1 MASKLSGLG
10 AVTGTNADDLVYL
23 ASTQDAG
30 TSYTSKRIKISNLFS
45 SVASGTDL
53 GTFTGAVIAD
63 NASVKAALQA
73 LETALESEVTNRASA
88 ITTAVNNLVDSAPG
102 TLDTLNEIAA
112 ALGDDPNAAATLT
125 ALATANEVHIDNA
138 VSLTGVAKDA
148 TNLGTFTG
156 STVTDSKTI
165 KEAIQLLET
174 AIEAEIS
181 NRAAAVTAENTAM
194 LAAVAAVQ
202 ADVNQNESD
211 ADAALAANEVHID
224 NIATLTGLAK
234 DSTSLGNFTGSTIT
248 NGTVLKTAL
257 QELETAQEAIDA
269 KTVDSG
275 NNVNVLVA
283 NTTPDSTPATFYF
296 LAVDAA
302 SGAIKVVNKDFVEVE

>member
-112 ALGDDPNAAATLT
+112 ALGDDPDAAATLT

-211 ADAALAANEVHID
+211 ADAAVAANEVHID

>member
-10 AVTGTNADDLVYL
+10 SITGTTSSDLVYL
-23 ASTQDAG
+23 ASTQDG
-30 TSYTSKRIKISNLFS
+30 GSSYTSKKISIANLFS

-53 GTFTGAVIAD
+53 GTFTGDTIAD

-73 LETALESEVTNRASA
+73 LESAFEAEVTNRATA
-88 ITTAVNNLVDSAPG
+88 ITSAVNDLVGGAPG

-112 ALGDDPNAAATLT
+112 ALNDDASAANTLT

-156 STVTDSKTI
+156 STISDSKTV
-165 KEAIQLLET
+165 KEAMQQLET
-174 AIEAEIS
+174 ALEAE
-181 NRAAAVTAENTAM
+181 AAARALAVSAENTAM

-202 ADVNQNESD
+202 SDVDQNESD
-211 ADAALAANEVHID
+211 ADAAVAANEVHID
-224 NIATLTGLAK
+224 NLATLSGLAK
-234 DSTSLGNFTGSTIT
+234 DSTSLGSFTGSTIT
-248 NGTVLKTAL
+248 NSSTLKVAL
-257 QELETAQEAIDA
+257 QELETALEAVDT
-269 KTVDSG
+269 KTVDTG

-283 NTTPDSTPATFYF
+283 NTTPDATPATFYF

-302 SGAIKVVNKDFVEVE
+302 SGAIKIVNKNFVEVE

>member
-10 AVTGTNADDLVYL
+10 AVTGTDADDLVYL

-112 ALGDDPNAAATLT
+112 ALGDDPDAAATLT

-211 ADAALAANEVHID
+211 ADAAVAANEVHID

>member
-30 TSYTSKRIKISNLFS
+30 STYSSKRIKISNLFS

-53 GTFTGAVIAD
+53 GTFTGDTIAD

-73 LETALESEVTNRASA
+73 LETALEAEVVNRASA
-88 ITTAVNNLVDSAPG
+88 VTSAVDALVDSAPG

-112 ALGDDPNAAATLT
+112 ALNDDASAATTLT

-156 STVTDSKTI
+156 STVSDSKTI
-165 KEAIQLLET
+165 KEALQQLET
-174 AIEAEIS
+174 ALEAEIAA
-181 NRAAAVTAENTAM
+181 RAAAVTAENTAM
-194 LAAVAAVQ
+194 LNAVAAVQ
-202 ADVNQNESD
+202 SDVDQNESD
-211 ADAALAANEVHID
+211 ADAAVAANEVHID
-224 NIATLTGLAK
+224 NLATLTGVAK
-234 DSTSLGNFTGSTIT
+234 DSTGLGNFTGSTIT

-269 KTVDSG
+269 KTVDTG

-283 NTTPDSTPATFYF
+283 NTTPDATPATFYF

>member
-10 AVTGTNADDLVYL
+10 SITGTTSSDLVYL
-23 ASTQDAG
+23 ASTQDG
-30 TSYTSKRIKISNLFS
+30 GSSYTSKKISIANLFS

-53 GTFTGAVIAD
+53 GTFTGDTIAD

-73 LETALESEVTNRASA
+73 LESAFEAEVTNRATA
-88 ITTAVNNLVDSAPG
+88 ITTAVNNLVDSAPA

-112 ALGDDPNAAATLT
+112 ALNDDASAANTLT

-156 STVTDSKTI
+156 STISDSKTV
-165 KEAIQLLET
+165 KEAMQQLET
-174 AIEAEIS
+174 ALEAE
-181 NRAAAVTAENTAM
+181 AAARALAVSAENTAM

-202 ADVNQNESD
+202 SDVDQNESD
-211 ADAALAANEVHID
+211 ADAAVAANEVHID
-224 NIATLTGLAK
+224 NLATLSGLAK
-234 DSTSLGNFTGSTIT
+234 DSTSLGSFTGSTIT
-248 NGTVLKTAL
+248 NSSTLKVAL
-257 QELETAQEAIDA
+257 QELETALEAVDT
-269 KTVDSG
+269 KTVDTG

-283 NTTPDSTPATFYF
+283 NTTPDATPATFYF

-302 SGAIKVVNKDFVEVE
+302 SGAIKIVNKNFVEVE

>member
-10 AVTGTNADDLVYL
+10 SITGTTSSDLVYL
-23 ASTQDAG
+23 ASTQDG
-30 TSYTSKRIKISNLFS
+30 GSSYTSKKISIANLFS

-53 GTFTGAVIAD
+53 GTFTGDTIAD

-73 LETALESEVTNRASA
+73 LETAFEAEVTNRATA
-88 ITTAVNNLVDSAPG
+88 ITSAVNDLVDGAPG

-112 ALGDDPNAAATLT
+112 ALNDDASAATTLT

-156 STVTDSKTI
+156 STISDSKTV
-165 KEAIQLLET
+165 KEAMQQLET
-174 AIEAEIS
+174 ALEAE
-181 NRAAAVTAENTAM
+181 AAARALAVSAENTAM
-194 LAAVAAVQ
+194 LAAVATVQ
-202 ADVNQNESD
+202 ADVDQNESD
-211 ADAALAANEVHID
+211 ADAAVAANEVHID
-224 NIATLTGLAK
+224 NLATLSGLAK
-234 DSTSLGNFTGSTIT
+234 DSTSLGTFTGSTIT
-248 NGTVLKTAL
+248 NSSTLKVAL
-257 QELETAQEAIDA
+257 QELETALEAVDT
-269 KTVDSG
+269 KTVDTG

-283 NTTPDSTPATFYF
+283 NTTPDATPATFYF

-302 SGAIKVVNKDFVEVE
+302 SGAIKIVNKNFVEVE

>member
-211 ADAALAANEVHID
+211 ADAAVAANEVHID

>member
-10 AVTGTNADDLVYL
+10 SITGTTSSDLVYL
-23 ASTQDAG
+23 ASTQDG
-30 TSYTSKRIKISNLFS
+30 GSSYTSKKISISNLFS

-53 GTFTGAVIAD
+53 GTFTGDTIAD

-73 LETALESEVTNRASA
+73 LESAFEAEVTNRATA

-112 ALGDDPNAAATLT
+112 ALGDDPDAAATLT
-125 ALATANEVHIDNA
+125 ALSTANEVHIDNA

-156 STVTDSKTI
+156 STISDSKTV
-165 KEAIQLLET
+165 KEAMQQLET
-174 AIEAEIS
+174 ALEAE
-181 NRAAAVTAENTAM
+181 AAARALAVSAENTAM

-202 ADVNQNESD
+202 SDVDQNESD

-224 NIATLTGLAK
+224 NLATLSGLAK
-234 DSTSLGNFTGSTIT
+234 DSTSLGSFTGTTIT
-248 NGTVLKTAL
+248 NSSTIKVAM
-257 QELETAQEAIDA
+257 QELETALEAVDT
-269 KTVDSG
+269 KTVDTG

-283 NTTPDSTPATFYF
+283 NTTPDTTPATFYF

-302 SGAIKVVNKDFVEVE
+302 SGAIKIVNKNYVEVE

>member
-30 TSYTSKRIKISNLFS
+30 STYTSKRIKISNLFS

-53 GTFTGAVIAD
+53 GTFTGDVIAD
-63 NASVKAALQA
+63 NASVKSALQA
-73 LETALESEVTNRASA
+73 LETALEAEVTNRATA

-112 ALGDDPNAAATLT
+112 ALGDDPDAATTLT

-138 VSLTGVAKDA
+138 VALTGVAKDA

-156 STVTDSKTI
+156 STISDSKTL
-165 KEAIQLLET
+165 KEALQQLET
-174 AIEAEIS
+174 AIESEIAA
-181 NRAAAVTAENTAM
+181 RAAAVSAENTAM

-202 ADVNQNESD
+202 ADVDQNESD
-211 ADAALAANEVHID
+211 ADAAVAANEVHID
-224 NIATLTGLAK
+224 NLATLTGVAK
-234 DSTSLGNFTGSTIT
+234 DSTGLGNFTGSTIT

-257 QELETAQEAIDA
+257 QELETAAEAIDA

-275 NNVNVLVA
+275 DNVNSLVA
-283 NTTPDSTPATFYF
+283 STTPDTTPATFYF

-302 SGAIKVVNKDFVEVE
+302 SGAIKVVDKNFVEVE

>member
-112 ALGDDPNAAATLT
+112 ALGDDPDAAATLT

-174 AIEAEIS
+174 AIEAEIT

-194 LAAVAAVQ
+194 LAAVAVVQ
-202 ADVNQNESD
+202 ADVDQNESD
-211 ADAALAANEVHID
+211 ADAAVAANEVHID

-302 SGAIKVVNKDFVEVE
+302 SGAIKIVNKDYVEVE

>member
-138 VSLTGVAKDA
+138 VSLTGVTKDA

-174 AIEAEIS
+174 AIEAEIA

-194 LAAVAAVQ
+194 LAAVAAGQ
-202 ADVNQNESD
+202 SDVD
-211 ADAALAANEVHID
+211 
-224 NIATLTGLAK
+224 
-234 DSTSLGNFTGSTIT
+234 
-248 NGTVLKTAL
+248 
-257 QELETAQEAIDA
+257 
-269 KTVDSG
+269 
-275 NNVNVLVA
+275 
-283 NTTPDSTPATFYF
+283 
-296 LAVDAA
+296 
-302 SGAIKVVNKDFVEVE
+302 

>member
-112 ALGDDPNAAATLT
+112 ALGDDPDAAATLT

-156 STVTDSKTI
+156 STVSDSKTI

-194 LAAVAAVQ
+194 LAAVAVVQ
-202 ADVNQNESD
+202 ADVDQNESD
-211 ADAALAANEVHID
+211 ADAAVAANEVHID

>member
-112 ALGDDPNAAATLT
+112 ALGDDPDAAATLT

-202 ADVNQNESD
+202 ADVDQNESD
-211 ADAALAANEVHID
+211 ADAAVAANEVHID

>member
-10 AVTGTNADDLVYL
+10 SITGTTSSDLVYL
-23 ASTQDAG
+23 ASTQDG
-30 TSYTSKRIKISNLFS
+30 GSSYTSKKISIANLFS

-53 GTFTGAVIAD
+53 GSFTGDTIAD

-73 LETALESEVTNRASA
+73 LETAFEAEVTNRATA
-88 ITTAVNNLVDSAPG
+88 ITTAVNNLVDSAPA

-112 ALGDDPNAAATLT
+112 ALNDDASAANTLT

-148 TNLGTFTG
+148 TNLGTFSG
-156 STVTDSKTI
+156 STISDSKTV
-165 KEAIQLLET
+165 KEAMQQLET
-174 AIEAEIS
+174 ALEAE
-181 NRAAAVTAENTAM
+181 AAARALAVSAENTAM

-202 ADVNQNESD
+202 ADVDQNESD
-211 ADAALAANEVHID
+211 ADAAVAANEVHID
-224 NIATLTGLAK
+224 NLATLSGLAK

-248 NGTVLKTAL
+248 NSSTIKVAM
-257 QELETAQEAIDA
+257 QELETALEAIDT
-269 KTVDSG
+269 KTVDTG

-283 NTTPDSTPATFYF
+283 NTTPDATPATFYF

-302 SGAIKVVNKDFVEVE
+302 SGAIKIVNKNFVEVE

>member
-53 GTFTGAVIAD
+53 GTFTGDVIAD
-63 NASVKAALQA
+63 NASVKSALQA
-73 LETALESEVTNRASA
+73 LESALESEVTNRTSA

-112 ALGDDPNAAATLT
+112 ALGDDPNAASTLT

-174 AIEAEIS
+174 AIEAEIA

-202 ADVNQNESD
+202 ADVDQNESD
-211 ADAALAANEVHID
+211 ADAAVAANEVHID
-224 NIATLTGLAK
+224 NIATLSGLAK

-248 NGTVLKTAL
+248 NGTVIKTAL

-275 NNVNVLVA
+275 NNVNVLVG
-283 NTTPDSTPATFYF
+283 NTTPDATPATFYF

>member
-10 AVTGTNADDLVYL
+10 SITGTTSSDLVYL
-23 ASTQDAG
+23 ASTQDG
-30 TSYTSKRIKISNLFS
+30 GSSYTSKKISIANLFS

-53 GTFTGAVIAD
+53 GTFTGDTIAD

-73 LETALESEVTNRASA
+73 LESAFESEVTNRATA
-88 ITTAVNNLVDSAPG
+88 ITSAVNDLVGGAPG

-112 ALGDDPNAAATLT
+112 ALNDDASAANTLT

-156 STVTDSKTI
+156 STISDSKTV
-165 KEAIQLLET
+165 KEAMQQLET
-174 AIEAEIS
+174 ALEAE
-181 NRAAAVTAENTAM
+181 AAARALAVSAENTAM

-202 ADVNQNESD
+202 SDVDQNESD
-211 ADAALAANEVHID
+211 ADAAVAANEVHID
-224 NIATLTGLAK
+224 NLATLSGLAK
-234 DSTSLGNFTGSTIT
+234 DSTSLGTFTGSTIT
-248 NGTVLKTAL
+248 NSSTLKVAL
-257 QELETAQEAIDA
+257 QELETALEAVDT
-269 KTVDSG
+269 KTVDTG

-283 NTTPDSTPATFYF
+283 NTTPDATPATFYF

-302 SGAIKVVNKDFVEVE
+302 SGAIKIVNKNFVEVE

>member
-1 MASKLSGLG
+1 MAAKLSGLG
-10 AVTGTNADDLVYL
+10 AVAGTNADDLVYL

-30 TSYTSKRIKISNLFS
+30 TSYTSKRIQISNLFS

-112 ALGDDPNAAATLT
+112 ALGDDPDAAATLT

-174 AIEAEIS
+174 AIEAEIT

-194 LAAVAAVQ
+194 LAAVAVVQ
-202 ADVNQNESD
+202 ADVDQNESD
-211 ADAALAANEVHID
+211 ADAAVAANEVHID
-224 NIATLTGLAK
+224 NLATLSGLAK

-283 NTTPDSTPATFYF
+283 NTTPDTTPATFYF

>member
-10 AVTGTNADDLVYL
+10 AVTGTYADDLVYL

-112 ALGDDPNAAATLT
+112 ALGDDPDAAATLT

-211 ADAALAANEVHID
+211 ADAAVAANEVHID

>member
-112 ALGDDPNAAATLT
+112 ALGDDPDAAATLT

-202 ADVNQNESD
+202 ADVDQNESD

>member
-10 AVTGTNADDLVYL
+10 SITGTTSSDLVYL
-23 ASTQDAG
+23 ASTQDG
-30 TSYTSKRIKISNLFS
+30 GSSYTSKKISIANLFS

-53 GTFTGAVIAD
+53 GTFTGDTIAD

-73 LETALESEVTNRASA
+73 LESAFEAEVTNRATA
-88 ITTAVNNLVDSAPG
+88 ITTAVNNLVDSAPA

-112 ALGDDPNAAATLT
+112 ALNDDASAANTLT

-156 STVTDSKTI
+156 STISDSKTV
-165 KEAIQLLET
+165 KEAMQQLET
-174 AIEAEIS
+174 ALEAE
-181 NRAAAVTAENTAM
+181 AAARALAVSAENTAM
-194 LAAVAAVQ
+194 LAAVATVQ
-202 ADVNQNESD
+202 ADVDQNESD
-211 ADAALAANEVHID
+211 ADAAVAANEVHID
-224 NIATLTGLAK
+224 NLATLSGLAK
-234 DSTSLGNFTGSTIT
+234 DSTSLGTFTGSTIT
-248 NGTVLKTAL
+248 NSSTLKVAL
-257 QELETAQEAIDA
+257 QELETALEAVDT
-269 KTVDSG
+269 KTVDTG

-283 NTTPDSTPATFYF
+283 NTTPDATPATFYF

-302 SGAIKVVNKDFVEVE
+302 SGAIKIVNKNFVEVE

>member
-10 AVTGTNADDLVYL
+10 SITGTTSSDLVYL
-23 ASTQDAG
+23 ASTQDG
-30 TSYTSKRIKISNLFS
+30 GSSYTSKKISIANLFS

-53 GTFTGAVIAD
+53 GTFTGDTIAD

-73 LETALESEVTNRASA
+73 LETAFEAEVTNRATA
-88 ITTAVNNLVDSAPG
+88 ITSAVNDLVDGAPG

-112 ALGDDPNAAATLT
+112 ALNDDASAATTLT

-156 STVTDSKTI
+156 STISDSKTV
-165 KEAIQLLET
+165 KEAMQQLET
-174 AIEAEIS
+174 ALEAE
-181 NRAAAVTAENTAM
+181 AAARALAVSAENTAM
-194 LAAVAAVQ
+194 LAAVATVQ
-202 ADVNQNESD
+202 ADVDQNESD
-211 ADAALAANEVHID
+211 ADAAVAANEVHID
-224 NIATLTGLAK
+224 NLATLSGLAK
-234 DSTSLGNFTGSTIT
+234 DSTDLGNFTGSTIT

-257 QELETAQEAIDA
+257 QELETALEAVDT
-269 KTVDSG
+269 KTVDTG

-283 NTTPDSTPATFYF
+283 NTTPDTTPATFYF
-296 LAVDAA
+296 LAVDAS
-302 SGAIKVVNKDFVEVE
+302 SGAIKIVDKNFVEVE

>member
-30 TSYTSKRIKISNLFS
+30 STYTSKRISIANLFS

-53 GTFTGAVIAD
+53 GSFSGSTIAD
-63 NASVKAALQA
+63 NASVKNALQA
-73 LETALESEVTNRASA
+73 LETALEAEVTNRATA
-88 ITTAVNNLVDSAPG
+88 ITTAVNDLVGGAPG

-112 ALGDDPNAAATLT
+112 ALGDDADAASTLT

-138 VSLTGVAKDA
+138 VALTGVAKDA
-148 TNLGTFTG
+148 TNLGTFSGT
-156 STVTDSKTI
+156 TITDSKNI
-165 KEAIQLLET
+165 KEALQLLET
-174 AIEAEIS
+174 ALEAEIS
-181 NRAAAVTAENTAM
+181 ARAAAVSAENTAM

-202 ADVNQNESD
+202 SDVDQNESD
-211 ADAALAANEVHID
+211 ADAAIAANEVHID
-224 NIATLTGLAK
+224 NMATLTGVAK
-234 DSTSLGNFTGSTIT
+234 DSTGLGNFSGSTIT
-248 NGTVLKTAL
+248 NGTVVKTAL
-257 QELETAQEAIDA
+257 QELETALEAVDA
-269 KTVDSG
+269 KTVDAG
-275 NNVNVLVA
+275 NNVNTLVA

-302 SGAIKVVNKDFVEVE
+302 SGAIKIVDKNYVEVE